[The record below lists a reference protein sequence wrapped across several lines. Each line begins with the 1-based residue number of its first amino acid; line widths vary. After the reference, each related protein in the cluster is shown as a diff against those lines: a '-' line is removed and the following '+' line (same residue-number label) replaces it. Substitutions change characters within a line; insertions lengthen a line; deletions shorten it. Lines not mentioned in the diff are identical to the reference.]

1 MRLLQLLGEWREKG
15 KALKF
20 VKNQEKSD
28 VLFRDLLKHS
38 PSSLLLLESSIYDL
52 KTNVCNLSIANSVR
66 ARCLDEKELEL
77 VINFDAPNDYEDYIH
92 HVGSAARA
100 G

>member
-1 MRLLQLLGEWREKG
+1 M
-15 KALKF
+15 F

-38 PSSLLLLESSIYDL
+38 PPSLLLLESSIYDL

-77 VINFDAPNDYEDYIH
+77 VINFDAPNDYEDYVH